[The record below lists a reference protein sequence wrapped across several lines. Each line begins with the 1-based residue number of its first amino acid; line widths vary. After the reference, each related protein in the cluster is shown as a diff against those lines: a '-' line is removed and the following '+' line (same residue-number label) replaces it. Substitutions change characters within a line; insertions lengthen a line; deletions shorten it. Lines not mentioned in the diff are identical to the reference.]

1 MDGSAGVWIL
11 GGYQSDF
18 ARNLSKENRDFA
30 ALTAEVVE
38 ATLASAKVDADDI
51 GVIHVAN
58 AFGEMFARQ
67 GHLGAMPATVC
78 DGLWDTPASRHE
90 AACASGSVATLA
102 AMADLRSGAYD
113 SALVVGIELEKTVPG
128 DTAAQ
133 HLGAA
138 AWTGHEGAE
147 ARYLWPSMFAQVA
160 DEYDRRYGLD
170 DAHLRAIAQLNF
182 ANARRNPNAQTRGW
196 TVPDPITDDDATNP
210 ITEGRLR
217 RFDCSQMT
225 DGGAGLVLVNDAYL
239 REHPDARPIG
249 RIDGWGHRTV
259 GLGLRQKLDRAADDP
274 RTTCCRMCA
283 PPCSTRCGRARV
295 TLDDV
300 DGFEV
305 HDCFTPSEY
314 LAIDHIGLTGP
325 GESWK
330 AIENGEIEIGGRLP
344 INPSGGLI
352 GGGHPVGAS
361 GVRMLLDAAKQVSGA
376 AGDYQ
381 VEGAHTFGTL
391 NFGGSTAT
399 TVSFVVSKGVRWICM
414 MDVAIVGKFLS
425 TLPEDDDHPYR
436 TGPWRPQTT
445 EYDAD
450 DLDRGGGR
458 DPPRPGRHLPAQHR
472 EPAASG
478 VQELSPVRRRR
489 HAARGRLP

>member
-1 MDGSAGVWIL
+1 MGSANVWIL

-18 ARNLSKENRDFA
+18 ARNFTNEGHDFA
-30 ALTAEVVE
+30 DLTAEVVTN
-38 ATLASAKVDADDI
+38 TLGAARIDASDI
-51 GVIHVAN
+51 EVIHVGN

-67 GHLGAMPATVC
+67 GHLGAMPASIN
-78 DGLWDTPASRHE
+78 GNLWETPASRHE

-102 AMADLRSGAYD
+102 AIADLRSGAYR
-113 SALVVGIELEKTVPG
+113 SALVVGVELEKTVPG
-128 DTAAQ
+128 DIAAQ

-138 AWTGHEGAE
+138 AWTDHEGAD
-147 ARYLWPSMFAQVA
+147 AKFMWPYMFDRVA

-170 DAHLRAIAQLNF
+170 EVHLRAIAQLNF
-182 ANARRNPNAQTRGW
+182 ANARTNPNAQTRNW
-196 TVPDPITDDDATNP
+196 TVPDPISADEANP
-210 ITEGRLR
+210 PIEGRLR

-225 DGGAGLVLVNDAYL
+225 DGGAGIVLVTDDYL
-239 REHPDARPIG
+239 RDHPGVQPAA

-259 GLGLRQKLDRAADDP
+259 GLGLQQKLDRAADGPYVLPHVRSAVLD
-274 RTTCCRMCA
+274 A
-283 PPCSTRCGRARV
+283 FGRAHV

-330 AIENGEIEIGGRLP
+330 AIENNEIGLGGRLP

-361 GVRMLLDAAKQVSGA
+361 GVRMLVDAAKQVSGA

-381 VEGAHTFGTL
+381 VEGAKRFGTL

-399 TVSFVVSKGVRWICM
+399 TVSFVVGGV
-414 MDVAIVGKFLS
+414 
-425 TLPEDDDHPYR
+425 
-436 TGPWRPQTT
+436 
-445 EYDAD
+445 
-450 DLDRGGGR
+450 
-458 DPPRPGRHLPAQHR
+458 
-472 EPAASG
+472 
-478 VQELSPVRRRR
+478 
-489 HAARGRLP
+489 

>member
-1 MDGSAGVWIL
+1 MTGVWIL

-18 ARNLSKENRDFA
+18 ARNLTREGLDFA
-30 ALTAEVVE
+30 DLTREVVDH
-38 ATLASAKVDADDI
+38 TLAAAKMQGRDI
-51 GVIHVAN
+51 GVLHVAN

-67 GHLGAMPATVC
+67 GHLGAMPATVR
-78 DGLWDTPASRHE
+78 DDLWDVPSTRHE
-90 AACASGSVATLA
+90 AACASGGVATLA
-102 AMADLRSGAYD
+102 AIADLRAGNYD
-113 SALVVGIELEKTVPG
+113 TALVVGVELEKTVSG
-128 DTAAQ
+128 DIAAQ

-138 AWTGHEGAE
+138 AWTDHEGAD
-147 ARYLWPSMFAQVA
+147 ATFLWPYMFAKVA

-170 DAHLRAIAQLNF
+170 ETHLNAISTLNF
-182 ANARRNPNAQTRGW
+182 TNARRNPNAQTRGW
-196 TVPDPITDDDATNP
+196 DLDGAANP
-210 ITEGRLR
+210 VVEGRLR

-225 DGGAGLVLVNDAYL
+225 DGGAGIVLVTDAYL
-239 REHPDARPIG
+239 RDHPDARPIA

-274 RTTCCRMCA
+274 YVLPHVRTAVQDALR
-283 PPCSTRCGRARV
+283 RAEV
-295 TLDDV
+295 TLDDL

-314 LAIDHIGLTGP
+314 AAIDHIGLTGP

-361 GVRMLLDAAKQVSGA
+361 GIRMLVDAGKQVSDA

-381 VEGAHTFGTL
+381 VEGAKTFGTL

-399 TVSFVVSKGVRWICM
+399 TVTFVVG
-414 MDVAIVGKFLS
+414 AA
-425 TLPEDDDHPYR
+425 H
-436 TGPWRPQTT
+436 
-445 EYDAD
+445 
-450 DLDRGGGR
+450 GR
-458 DPPRPGRHLPAQHR
+458 
-472 EPAASG
+472 
-478 VQELSPVRRRR
+478 
-489 HAARGRLP
+489 